1 MTGKQ
6 SKLHDRCAATQH
18 GFMGSWGSTRWG
30 SHRAMWGQGW
40 TGNLWRWGGSTDCP
54 KLEFFFDGIDDV
66 GYTLKSLGLRGNLNH
81 QQPPEG
87 VYGWWPA
94 HGDDE
99 GWPLIWL
106 VKNSG
111 WRDVVLDVNIQLG
124 WHPRLTSIG
133 VTWNFLA
140 AWRSLR
146 EPLRPGFTVKV
157 PKFDELVSVL
167 VFIFWAIKPTADGRL
182 RFDGFEGLFL
192 LQCMEQC
199 TILENNDF
207 LWVSNAL
214 TWPLA
219 RRLLLK
225 HLEAIWVFSPQFICL
240 DSSPQPGV
248 KKCGIPSEYPW
259 YGHGH
264 FNREHDPTIS
274 HGSPRWVYSISRNQ
288 PN

>member
-30 SHRAMWGQGW
+30 SHRAMWGEGW

-66 GYTLKSLGLRGNLNH
+66 GYTLKSLGLRWNLNH

-140 AWRSLR
+140 AWRS
-146 EPLRPGFTVKV
+146 EPVSQKKTWVYSV
-157 PKFDELVSVL
+157 PNFFPSFEFSFLFELNQLL
-167 VFIFWAIKPTADGRL
+167 VDW
-182 RFDGFEGLFL
+182 GL
-192 LQCMEQC
+192 MGY
-199 TILENNDF
+199 
-207 LWVSNAL
+207 
-214 TWPLA
+214 
-219 RRLLLK
+219 
-225 HLEAIWVFSPQFICL
+225 L
-240 DSSPQPGV
+240 D
-248 KKCGIPSEYPW
+248 
-259 YGHGH
+259 
-264 FNREHDPTIS
+264 HDPTIS
-274 HGSPRWVYSISRNQ
+274 RLAMANRARNTGILIRPIDVEWNRGLPRGLPIRNGWIF
-288 PN
+288 